1 MKTSAPLSKVQYGLY
16 VECVAHQGEACYNL
30 PYLYVLDGTLEE
42 DKLRKAIE
50 LAVAAHPTLFTRI
63 ELNEQGDPLQT
74 IDDAET
80 FELKVEHI
88 SDIEAEKQRMI
99 VPFDIYNDRLFHIR
113 LLKDQE
119 HFYFFLDIHHII
131 GDGTTL
137 KVMLADL
144 EKAYAGEALE
154 PEALTMAQVAI
165 AEAELRKTAAFDEG
179 KQWYAQNFDCG
190 DCFTQLMPDLEEPEH
205 SEASMVRTLSVDM
218 ARVDSFCKEKGIF
231 KSNFFTTAYSFLLA
245 KYNNEQESLF
255 TTIYN
260 GRSDKRFLH
269 SVGMTVKTLPVY
281 AKFDNETKV
290 IDYLKAGQDQMS
302 GVRQHEAYAFSD
314 ALNDLGIQSNSMFA
328 WHGMMF
334 ADEQLCGKPMKTIR
348 LCNST
353 LEASLYLKA
362 FILNGKYQIKAEYNS
377 NEYSQA
383 LISQFLESY
392 EAVVEGFLTKEYL
405 REVDITTTSQ
415 IKTLD
420 SFNLTDVEYD
430 DTQTIVS
437 MFRRQAKATP
447 DNIAVVYKDKRY
459 TYAEVDEISDRIAGY
474 IASKGLG
481 LEDVVS
487 VLIPRCEWM
496 AIASLGV
503 LKAGCA
509 YQPLDPTYPKE
520 RLNFMM
526 QDSSAKLL
534 IADAELRPIVDEYK
548 GEVLLTKDLKQLPA
562 IAAPTEKSK
571 PNSLFILLYTSGST
585 GVPKG
590 CQLTHGNLVCFCHW
604 YQRYY
609 DLKPEHKVAAYAS
622 YGFDAC
628 MMDLYPALTCGATV
642 HIVPEEIRLDLIA
655 LNDYFER
662 EHITHSFMTTQVGYQ
677 FATSIDNHSLKHLST
692 GGEKL
697 ASLTPPTG
705 FNFYNGYGPTE
716 CTIFTTTYLVDK
728 KLKEIPIGKPLDN
741 MCLYIVDPQGHRLPV
756 GAAGELWISGPQ
768 VSRGYLNR
776 PEKTAEVYISNP
788 FTDNDKYARCYRS
801 GDIVRYLP
809 SGDIQFVGRRDGQ
822 VKIRGFRIELKE
834 VEAVIREFPGIK
846 DATVQAF
853 DEEGGNGKFVAAYIV
868 SDQQIDI
875 EALNNFILDQKPP
888 YMVPAVTMQIEN
900 IPLNQNQKV
909 NKRALPKPE
918 KKAVVVEESNV
929 PMNVLEEELH
939 ELIAGIVNNKNFG
952 VTTVLGYAGLTS
964 ISAIKLAVQV
974 NKRYGVTL
982 DSKSLVKTGTLQGI
996 ENEILTTLLSPEEE
1010 VKSPKS
1016 NEAPSGA
1023 VGGVVP
1029 LSYAQTGVYFECL
1042 KNPTSTIYNIPYLL
1056 SYPAGRCREAGG

>member
-16 VECVAHQGEACYNL
+16 GECVAHQGEACYNL

-42 DKLRKAIE
+42 ERLRKAIE
-50 LAVAAHPTLFTRI
+50 TAVAAHPTLFTRI
-63 ELNEQGDPLQT
+63 KLNEQGDPLQT
-74 IDDAET
+74 VDDTET
-80 FELKVEHI
+80 FTLNIEHGTMNI
-88 SDIEAEKQRMI
+88 GNGSFNDQPLI

-119 HFYFFLDIHHII
+119 HFYFFLDIHHLI

-137 KVMLADL
+137 KVMLTDID
-144 EKAYAGEALE
+144 KVYGGGTLE
-154 PEALTMAQVAI
+154 PEAMTMAEVAL
-165 AEAELRKTAAFDEG
+165 AEEELRKTAAFDEG

-190 DCFTQLMPDLEEPEH
+190 DCFTQLMPDLEQPEH
-205 SEASMVRTLSVDM
+205 SEASLVRTLNVDM
-218 ARVDSFCKEKGIF
+218 AEVDAFCKNNGIF
-231 KSNFFTTAYSFLLA
+231 KSNFFTTVYSFLLA

-260 GRSDKRFLH
+260 GRTDKRFLH

-281 AKFDNETKV
+281 AKFDSETTV
-290 IDYLKAGQDQMS
+290 LDYLKAGQDQMS

-314 ALNDLGIQSNSMFA
+314 ALNDLGLQSNSMFA
-328 WHGMMF
+328 WHGLMF

-362 FILNGKYQIKAEYNS
+362 FILNGKYQVKAEYNS
-377 NEYSQA
+377 NEYSEA
-383 LISQFLESY
+383 LIRQYLESY
-392 EAVVEGFLTKEYL
+392 EAVVRGFLTEEYL
-405 REVDITTTSQ
+405 RNINIATDSQ
-415 IKTLD
+415 IEVLD
-420 SFNLTDVEYD
+420 SFNQTDVDYD

-437 MFRRQAKATP
+437 LFRQQVKATP
-447 DNIAVVYKDKRY
+447 ENVAVVYKDHHY
-459 TYAEVDEISDRIAGY
+459 TYAEVDAISDRMAGY

-481 LEDVVS
+481 VEDVVS

-509 YQPLDPTYPKE
+509 YQPLDPSYPKE

-526 QDSSAKLL
+526 QDANAKLL
-534 IADAELRPIVDEYK
+534 IADEELRPIVDEYK
-548 GEVLLTKDLKQLPA
+548 GEVLLIEHGTLNIEDGFTYDQSSIINLQSS
-562 IAAPTEKSK
+562 IK
-571 PNSLFILLYTSGST
+571 PNNLFILLYTSGST
-585 GVPKG
+585 GIPKG

-609 DLKPEHKVAAYAS
+609 NLKSGNKVAAYAS

-628 MMDLYPALTCGATV
+628 MMDMYPALTCGATV
-642 HIVPEEIRLDLIA
+642 YIVPEELRLDLIA

-662 EHITHSFMTTQVGYQ
+662 EHITNGFMTTQVAYQ
-677 FATSIDNHSLKHLST
+677 FATSVENHSLNYLST

-697 ASLTPPTG
+697 AGLTPPKG
-705 FNFYNGYGPTE
+705 YKLVNVYGPTE
-716 CTIFTTTYLVDK
+716 TTVLVTVYPVEHKQQD
-728 KLKEIPIGKPLDN
+728 IPIGRAIDN
-741 MCLYIVDPQGHRLPV
+741 MRLYIVDPQGHRQPV

-776 PEKTAEVYISNP
+776 PEKTAEVYIGNP
-788 FTDNDKYARCYRS
+788 FTDIDKYARVYRS

-809 SGDIQFVGRRDGQ
+809 DGHIQFVGRKDGQ

-834 VEAVIREFPGIK
+834 VESVIREFPAVK

-853 DEEGGNGKFVAAYIV
+853 DEEGGNGKFIAAYIV

-875 EALNNFILDQKPP
+875 EALNHFILDQKPP
-888 YMVPAVTMQIEN
+888 YMVPAVTMQIDA

-909 NKRALPKPE
+909 NKKALPKPVRSE
-918 KKAVVVEESNV
+918 KGKVNSEECAA
-929 PMNVLEEELH
+929 PLNVLEKELH
-939 ELIAGIVNNKNFG
+939 EMIAI
-952 VTTVLGYAGLTS
+952 
-964 ISAIKLAVQV
+964 
-974 NKRYGVTL
+974 R
-982 DSKSLVKTGTLQGI
+982 
-996 ENEILTTLLSPEEE
+996 
-1010 VKSPKS
+1010 
-1016 NEAPSGA
+1016 
-1023 VGGVVP
+1023 
-1029 LSYAQTGVYFECL
+1029 
-1042 KNPTSTIYNIPYLL
+1042 
-1056 SYPAGRCREAGG
+1056 